1 MNAQIKNNP
10 KHHRRP
16 LYGIIFLWM
25 ILSLL
30 LSLCFCFTSCN
41 TPSSDGEDTVTS
53 DDTSPSSEGE
63 DTVTSDNTSAD
74 LPVDGKPVD
83 SPKKRVAI
91 TFDDGPHNIWT
102 KKIVNEL
109 GRYGFTATFFV
120 IGNRVDGKTH
130 NGGDTMAFTAS
141 QGHELAIH
149 GYTHK
154 VYYDECTD
162 AEYDFEL
169 SETAKV
175 IGQWGNGIVPTLMR
189 PIGGIIT
196 PERAAICPYAIIN
209 WDVDSE
215 DWRYQ
220 YKSEDTPEMMQEKV
234 DSIVNNVMSTVHD
247 GSIILLHDI
256 YESTYDA
263 TCIILARLYAE
274 GYEVVSVS
282 ELLGEPVPGKIY
294 YNR

>member
-1 MNAQIKNNP
+1 MNTQIKSP
-10 KHHRRP
+10 QKHPRRP
-16 LYGIIFLWM
+16 LYSTISLLM

-41 TPSSDGEDTVTS
+41 TPSSDGEDTVS
-53 DDTSPSSEGE
+53 
-63 DTVTSDNTSAD
+63 SDNPSVD
-74 LPVDGKPVD
+74 LPVDGKPAD
-83 SPKKRVAI
+83 PPKKRVAI

-109 GRYGFTATFFV
+109 DRYGFTATFFV
-120 IGNRVDGKTH
+120 IGNRVDGKAY
-130 NGGDTMAFTAS
+130 NGGDTMAFVAG

-149 GYTHK
+149 GYTHE
-154 VYYDECTD
+154 VYYDKCTN
-162 AEYDFEL
+162 AEYNFEL
-169 SETAKV
+169 SETAKA
-175 IGQWGNGIVPTLMR
+175 IGRWGNGAVPTLMR
-189 PIGGIIT
+189 PIGGSIT
-196 PERAAICPYAIIN
+196 PERAATCPYAVIK

-215 DWRYQ
+215 DWRYK
-220 YKSEDTPEMMQEKV
+220 YKSGDTPEMMQEKV
-234 DSIVNNVMSTVHD
+234 DTIVNNVMSAVHD

-282 ELLGEPVPGKIY
+282 ELLGEPVPGNIY
-294 YNR
+294 YKR